1 MKNKTFLPII
11 TVLGTVLLLGILAGC
26 AVVDDRDGLRMA
38 QTQSEEPASGELIG
52 QETVSVQTSAEAEMV
67 QKELEKPAPMALSQT
82 VEEKQ
87 SLDTPH
93 ADEVEEKLEPMTISQ
108 MMGEKR
114 TPVELFS
121 FSAKGADI
129 RDVLLAISKESKVNI
144 IVDPEIKGEV
154 TVDLKDVTLEQAL
167 NQLLPQYGLDYKKED
182 NFVKV
187 FKPKVEMQTKVFT
200 LNYLATKRIGSRTI
214 TASTGA
220 ITQTGGTGAG
230 VGGGIVGGGL
240 AGGVGG
246 TGVAGGGGAPA
257 ASFSTLIDSDTADIW
272 DDIQDGLEAIIF
284 GKPEYV
290 TKSERLPDNRQLQT
304 RITSRGGLIVEKAGG
319 EEERRVTEIVSE
331 QGTEREETIISRAV
345 QMLEKGDSGK
355 RLLINKVS
363 STIMVTD
370 YPVNLN
376 KVADFLEALEG
387 SAQRQVV
394 IRAKIVEVTLSD
406 EYQMGI
412 DWEFVQN
419 EIRLKEFTLPLK
431 GSHFKKSRGSFKFG
445 EEITTTT
452 GTTATVSTSVAFS
465 DVIDALSKQG
475 KIRVLSSPRVATLNN
490 QKAIIK
496 VARQDVFFS
505 QFGVAGGLT
514 GGGAPSI
521 LPATVDIG
529 IILDVLPQIGSDGT
543 LTMSIHPSVSEKVG
557 EVPNPAGGTFPI
569 VDIRET
575 DTTVK
580 IADGQTAIIGGL
592 MRESTDEQ
600 KKGVPGL
607 KSIPLLGRL
616 FSHNTITK
624 KNAELVIMLTPT
636 ILVGRVVEEL
646 SREERDRLQL

>member
-26 AVVDDRDGLRMA
+26 AVVDDKDSLRMV
-38 QTQSEEPASGELIG
+38 QTQSEEPASDELIG
-52 QETVSVQTSAEAEMV
+52 QETVSVQTSAEAEMI

-167 NQLLPQYGLDYKKED
+167 NQLLPQYGLDYKRED

-246 TGVAGGGGAPA
+246 AGVAGGGGAPA

-319 EEERRVTEIVSE
+319 EEEKRVTEIVSE

-452 GTTATVSTSVAFS
+452 GTTAAVSTSVAFS

-636 ILVGRVVEEL
+636 ILVGRVVDEL
-646 SREERDRLQL
+646 SREERERLQL